1 MCFCIFRRAKPGK
14 SSRKVNFQGGLFD
27 IKKIDP
33 IFNFKANRG
42 GSKMKSKILL
52 KLLIYITLI
61 LLIAG
66 CQAKDGDRG
75 KEVSRK
81 MTENRAASGAA
92 LATATFAGGCFWCVQ
107 AAFTKAPGVVKATS
121 GYAGGT
127 GESPTYENYMSTGH
141 IEAVQVLYDPV
152 KVSYEQ
158 LLDVFWRQIDP
169 TDPDGQFADRGP
181 HYRSAIFYHDDA
193 QRRMAG
199 QSKDD
204 LLKSGRFGKT
214 IVTEIIPFTRFF
226 AAEDYH
232 QDYDRKNPQHYEGY
246 RQGSGRGPYLE
257 RIWKRDV
264 SGAGP
269 ASGQPYKKPDEQALK
284 KTLTPLQYEVT
295 QKEGTETP
303 FQNQYWDNKKE
314 GIYVDVVSG
323 EPLFSS
329 LAKYDSGTGWP
340 SFTRPLEPA
349 NIVEKK
355 DNRLFMSRTEVRSKH
370 GDSHLGHVF
379 PDGQGPTGLRYC
391 MNSAAMRFIPREDLE
406 KEGYGRYLYLFKK

>member
-1 MCFCIFRRAKPGK
+1 L
-14 SSRKVNFQGGLFD
+14 LF
-27 IKKIDP
+27 
-33 IFNFKANRG
+33 F
-42 GSKMKSKILL
+42 
-52 KLLIYITLI
+52 
-61 LLIAG
+61 IAG

-81 MTENRAASGAA
+81 MTENRAVSGTA

-127 GESPTYENYMSTGH
+127 GENPTYENYMSTGH
-141 IEAVQVLYDPV
+141 IEAVQVLYDPA

-169 TDPDGQFADRGP
+169 TDPGGQFADRGP

-193 QRRMAG
+193 QRRIAG
-199 QSKDD
+199 QSKED
-204 LLKSGRFGKT
+204 LLKIGRFGKT
-214 IVTEIIPFTRFF
+214 IVTEIIPFTRFY

-232 QDYDRKNPQHYEGY
+232 QDYDRKNPQHYENY

-257 RIWKRDV
+257 RIWKRDG

-284 KTLTPLQYEVT
+284 KALTPLQYEVT

-340 SFTRPLEPA
+340 SFTKPLEPA

-379 PDGQGPTGLRYC
+379 PDGPEPTGLRYC

-406 KEGYGRYLYLFKK
+406 KDGYGRYLHLFKK